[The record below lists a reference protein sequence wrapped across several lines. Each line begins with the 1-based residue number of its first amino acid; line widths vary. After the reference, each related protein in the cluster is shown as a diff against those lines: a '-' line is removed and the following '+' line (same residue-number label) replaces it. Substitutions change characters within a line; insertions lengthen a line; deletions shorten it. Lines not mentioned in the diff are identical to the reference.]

1 MPSCLDLYAG
11 LGGASEAMVEARWD
25 VIRVE
30 NNPALSHVPHTK
42 IADASWAYGLLSHEK
57 FDLVWASP
65 PCLEFSQAFNAPGP
79 TAAREGRDFSPDL
92 AQVEKAWHIIKW
104 LKPRFWVI
112 ENVVGAIKHLEPLLG
127 EPSQIIGSFVLW
139 HNLPRIV
146 VAREFRHNKADNDSW
161 SSDPLRSN
169 KKAKVP
175 IEISR
180 AVIEAVM
187 LPTLGDF

>member
-1 MPSCLDLYAG
+1 MRSKLDLYSG
-11 LGGASEAMVEARWD
+11 LGGASEAFVEAGWE

-30 NNPALSHVPHTK
+30 NNPALSHIPHTR

-65 PCLEFSQAFNAPGP
+65 PCLEFSQAFGAPGP
-79 TAAREGRDFSPDL
+79 TAKREGREFSPNL
-92 AQVEKAWHIIKW
+92 GEVEKAWHIIKW
-104 LKPRFWVI
+104 LKPRYWCI

-127 EPSQIIGSFVLW
+127 APSQIIGPFVFW

-146 VAREFRHNKADNDSW
+146 IARDFNHNKADADVW

-169 KKAKVP
+169 KKAKIP
-175 IEISR
+175 SEISK
-180 AVIEAVM
+180 AFPEAST
-187 LPTLGDF
+187 LPTLEEF